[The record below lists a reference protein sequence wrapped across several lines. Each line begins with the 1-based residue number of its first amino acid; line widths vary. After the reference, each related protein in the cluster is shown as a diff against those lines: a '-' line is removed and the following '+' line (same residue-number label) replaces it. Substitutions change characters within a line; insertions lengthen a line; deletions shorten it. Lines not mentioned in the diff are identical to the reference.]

1 MDEFV
6 YILKRI
12 IQMIPVLIIVTV
24 LIFFG
29 MRMIP
34 GDPALL
40 MLGNRASDEALAM
53 MHAKLGF
60 DKPLMIQYLLFLKDC
75 VLFRFGDSITLRMP
89 ITELF
94 KQKAAITLSL
104 TAMTILF
111 DVLISVPLGI
121 YCGMHKDSK
130 LDTFLNSVSLVFVS
144 IPEFLTGLV
153 LLMLLAVKIH
163 AFPVG
168 GWGNTFG
175 EHIRSLILPSLTGA
189 LMTSSLVMR
198 NIRENV
204 IKVLNM
210 DYVDFAR
217 SKGLP
222 EIWVRM
228 RYVLRNV
235 LIPAVTLLAMRMT
248 AMLAGSI
255 VIESIFALPGIGQM
269 MLNAILAR
277 DYPLVQATV
286 YLFALIVMIMNL
298 ITDVSYSILDPRV
311 KL

>member
-12 IQMIPVLIIVTV
+12 LQMIPVLIIVTV

-53 MHAKLGF
+53 MHVKLGF
-60 DKPLMIQYLLFLKDC
+60 DKPLMIQYFLFLRDC

-94 KQKAAITLSL
+94 KQKAAITISL

-111 DVLISVPLGI
+111 DLLISVPLGI

-130 LDTFLNSVSLVFVS
+130 LDTFLNSMSLVFVS
-144 IPEFLTGLV
+144 IPEFLIGLV
-153 LLMLLAVKIH
+153 LLMLLAVRIH
-163 AFPVG
+163 VFPVG
-168 GWGNTFG
+168 GWGNSFG

-204 IKVLNM
+204 IKVLSM

>member
-1 MDEFV
+1 MDEFI
-6 YILKRI
+6 YILKRMM
-12 IQMIPVLIIVTV
+12 QMIPVLLIVTV

-75 VLFRFGDSITLRMP
+75 VLFRFGESITLRMP

-94 KQKAAITLSL
+94 KQKAAITISL
-104 TAMTILF
+104 TAMTLLF
-111 DVLISVPLGI
+111 DVIISVPLGI
-121 YCGMHKDSK
+121 YCGMHKDSR
-130 LDTFLNSVSLVFVS
+130 LDTFLNSASLVFVS
-144 IPEFLTGLV
+144 IPEFLIGLV
-153 LLMLLAVKIH
+153 LMMFLAVRIH
-163 AFPVG
+163 MFPVG
-168 GWGNTFG
+168 GWGNTIG
-175 EHIRSLILPSLTGA
+175 EHIHSLILPSLTGA

-222 EIWVRM
+222 EIWVRT

>member
-12 IQMIPVLIIVTV
+12 LQMIPVLIIVTV

-60 DKPLMIQYLLFLKDC
+60 DKPLMIQYFLFLRDC

-94 KQKAAITLSL
+94 KQKAAITISL

-130 LDTFLNSVSLVFVS
+130 LDTFLNSMSLVFVS
-144 IPEFLTGLV
+144 IPEFLIGLV
-153 LLMLLAVKIH
+153 LLMLLAVRIH
-163 AFPVG
+163 VFPVG
-168 GWGNTFG
+168 GWGNSFG

-204 IKVLNM
+204 IKVLSM

>member
-1 MDEFV
+1 MDEFI

-12 IQMIPVLIIVTV
+12 LQMIPVLIIVTV

-60 DKPLMIQYLLFLKDC
+60 DKPLMIQYFLFLRDC

-89 ITELF
+89 IIELF
-94 KQKAAITLSL
+94 KQKAAITISL
-104 TAMTILF
+104 TAMTIIF

-130 LDTFLNSVSLVFVS
+130 LDTFLNSASLVFVS
-144 IPEFLTGLV
+144 IPEFLIGLV
-153 LLMLLAVKIH
+153 LLMLLAVRIH
-163 AFPVG
+163 VFPVG
-168 GWGNTFG
+168 GWGNSFG

-311 KL
+311 KI